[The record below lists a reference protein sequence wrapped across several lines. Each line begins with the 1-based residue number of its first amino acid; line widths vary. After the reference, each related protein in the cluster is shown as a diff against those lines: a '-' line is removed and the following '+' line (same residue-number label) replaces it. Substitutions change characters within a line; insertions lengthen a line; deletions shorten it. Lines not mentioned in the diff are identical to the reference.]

1 MLVPHET
8 VRAFAA
14 HARPRDEALERRPR
28 HRRETMLEEDID
40 IGRAR
45 GDVHRVVHIGGQR
58 SDTAMTSTDSPTAPA
73 PGVSTRKVEIF

>member
-8 VRAFAA
+8 VRVFAA
-14 HARPRDEALERRPR
+14 HARPRDEAFERRPR
-28 HRRETMLEEDID
+28 HRRETMLEED

-73 PGVSTRKVEIF
+73 PGVSTRRVDIF